1 MHNITEFDFT
11 SSMTI
16 ARWGDIL
23 FKHRPLPKHAD
34 RAHRTM
40 PGSYSCSTFSHNKS
54 NSIYATHTTYATDN
68 RPWLFLR
75 AALPGRPTPRTPR
88 ARPVHLQPHPPK
100 PPRHCFFFGRN
111 RYHVLLSSARTTHT
125 TSQQP
130 HTPSPPRLRRNLPT
144 AFPQL
149 SLVQT
154 PRCFRSA
161 RNSSTHCA
169 RASME
174 LTYTLTP
181 YTFAHMRL
189 HMSPTVPNNYIE
201 TLICSL
207 EKKPRNGPNPPKLH
221 TPRPGYTCFKLSAP
235 HNNFSK
241 KNSLHVIFHRNGNS

>member
-1 MHNITEFDFT
+1 MV
-11 SSMTI
+11 
-16 ARWGDIL
+16 L
-23 FKHRPLPKHAD
+23 
-34 RAHRTM
+34 
-40 PGSYSCSTFSHNKS
+40 
-54 NSIYATHTTYATDN
+54 
-68 RPWLFLR
+68 
-75 AALPGRPTPRTPR
+75 PR
-88 ARPVHLQPHPPK
+88 AVTSTQPMPAKASCPTHPPFLLRGFCRPSGNICHGQSALVVSTSCFAWPANATYTK
-100 PPRHCFFFGRN
+100 SSSCASATPPPQAPPTLFFFGRN

-207 EKKPRNGPNPPKLH
+207 EKKPRHGPNPPKLH

-235 HNNFSK
+235 HNNCSK
-241 KNSLHVIFHRNGNS
+241 KTRCM